1 MVPAILVDSWGAFMD
16 GRKLNI
22 ISHVSLTSK
31 QLRDLA
37 EEVELP
43 FLTYLLG
50 MVALEAEKALQDSR
64 CDNGIQAPRS
74 AADFALAER
83 PARGRA

>member
-1 MVPAILVDSWGAFMD
+1 MD
-16 GRKLNI
+16 GRKLNVVSH
-22 ISHVSLTSK
+22 ISQTSR

-50 MVALEAEKALQDSR
+50 MVALEAEKALQDCSR
-64 CDNGIQAPRS
+64 DDGVQATRLV
-74 AADFALAER
+74 ADLVR
-83 PARGRA
+83 N

>member
-1 MVPAILVDSWGAFMD
+1 MD
-16 GRKLNI
+16 GRKLNV
-22 ISHVSLTSK
+22 ISHVGLTSK

-37 EEVELP
+37 EEAELP

-50 MVALEAEKALQDSR
+50 MVALEAEKALQDGR
-64 CDNGIQAPRS
+64 RNGDIQAPRS
-74 AADFALAER
+74 TADFALDES

>member
-1 MVPAILVDSWGAFMD
+1 MD
-16 GRKLNI
+16 DRKLSVV
-22 ISHVSLTSK
+22 SHVGLTSK

-37 EEVELP
+37 EEAELP

-50 MVALEAEKALQDSR
+50 MAALEAERILQDGR
-64 CDNGIQAPRS
+64 RNDGIQPPRA
-74 AADFALAER
+74 AADFALDER

>member
-1 MVPAILVDSWGAFMD
+1 MD
-16 GRKLNI
+16 GRKLNV
-22 ISHVSLTSK
+22 ISHVSLTSR

-50 MVALEAEKALQDSR
+50 MVALEAEKALQDGR
-64 CDNGIQAPRS
+64 RTDGIKAPRLV
-74 AADFALAER
+74 ADLAQN
-83 PARGRA
+83 

>member
-1 MVPAILVDSWGAFMD
+1 MD
-16 GRKLNI
+16 GRKLNV

-37 EEVELP
+37 EEAELP

-50 MVALEAEKALQDSR
+50 MVALEAEKALQEGRRQD
-64 CDNGIQAPRS
+64 GIQAPRS
-74 AADFALAER
+74 TADFALEAR

>member
-1 MVPAILVDSWGAFMD
+1 MD
-16 GRKLNI
+16 GRKLNVM
-22 ISHVSLTSK
+22 SHISLTSK

-50 MVALEAEKALQDSR
+50 MVALEAEKTLQEGRRHD
-64 CDNGIQAPRS
+64 GIQAPRLVANS
-74 AADFALAER
+74 AR
-83 PARGRA
+83 N

>member
-1 MVPAILVDSWGAFMD
+1 MD
-16 GRKLNI
+16 GRKLNV
-22 ISHVSLTSK
+22 ISHVGLTTR

-37 EEVELP
+37 EEAELP

-50 MVALEAEKALQDSR
+50 MVALEAEKALQDGRRSE
-64 CDNGIQAPRS
+64 GIHASLS
-74 AADFALAER
+74 AADFALDER

>member
-1 MVPAILVDSWGAFMD
+1 MVPAISYTHGAVMD
-16 GRKLNI
+16 GRKLNV
-22 ISHVSLTSK
+22 ISHVSLTSR

-50 MVALEAEKALQDSR
+50 MVALEAEKALQDGR
-64 CDNGIQAPRS
+64 RNDGVLAMRVV
-74 AADFALAER
+74 ADLAQN
-83 PARGRA
+83 

>member
-1 MVPAILVDSWGAFMD
+1 MD
-16 GRKLNI
+16 GRKLNV
-22 ISHVSLTSK
+22 ISHVGLTSK

-37 EEVELP
+37 EEADLP

-50 MVALEAEKALQDSR
+50 MVALEAEKALQDGRRS
-64 CDNGIQAPRS
+64 DGIQAAHS
-74 AADFALAER
+74 TADFALDER

>member
-1 MVPAILVDSWGAFMD
+1 MD
-16 GRKLNI
+16 GRKLNV

-37 EEVELP
+37 EEAELP

-50 MVALEAEKALQDSR
+50 MVAIEAEKALQDGR
-64 CDNGIQAPRS
+64 RTDEIQAPRS
-74 AADFALAER
+74 ATDFALEAR
-83 PARGRA
+83 PVRGRA

>member
-1 MVPAILVDSWGAFMD
+1 MD
-16 GRKLNI
+16 GRKLNVVSH
-22 ISHVSLTSK
+22 ISQTSR

-50 MVALEAEKALQDSR
+50 MVALEAEKALQDGR
-64 CDNGIQAPRS
+64 RNDGIQATRLV
-74 AADFALAER
+74 ADLAR
-83 PARGRA
+83 N

>member
-1 MVPAILVDSWGAFMD
+1 MD
-16 GRKLNI
+16 GTKLNV
-22 ISHVSLTSK
+22 ISHVGLTSK

-37 EEVELP
+37 EEADLP

-50 MVALEAEKALQDSR
+50 MVALEAEKALQDGR
-64 CDNGIQAPRS
+64 GQDGIQAPRS
-74 AADFALAER
+74 AADFALDES

>member
-1 MVPAILVDSWGAFMD
+1 MD
-16 GRKLNI
+16 GRKLNV

-37 EEVELP
+37 EEAELP

-50 MVALEAEKALQDSR
+50 MVALEAEKALREGHGQD
-64 CDNGIQAPRS
+64 GIQAPRS
-74 AADFALAER
+74 TADFSLEAR
-83 PARGRA
+83 PALGLA

>member
-1 MVPAILVDSWGAFMD
+1 MD
-16 GRKLNI
+16 GRKLNV
-22 ISHVSLTSK
+22 ISHVSLTSR

-50 MVALEAEKALQDSR
+50 MVALEAEKALQDGR
-64 CDNGIQAPRS
+64 RTDGIQAPRLV
-74 AADFALAER
+74 ADLAQN
-83 PARGRA
+83 

>member
-1 MVPAILVDSWGAFMD
+1 MD
-16 GRKLNI
+16 GRKLNV
-22 ISHVSLTSK
+22 ISHVSLTSR

-37 EEVELP
+37 EEAELP

-50 MVALEAEKALQDSR
+50 MVALEAEKALQDGR
-64 CDNGIQAPRS
+64 GQDGIQAPRS
-74 AADFALAER
+74 AADFALDES